1 MNTRIKYINRSK
13 CAIRD
18 LDFKNCL
25 SKCKK
30 IIRINDHESGLGE
43 FDVMYCQICKLGYTN
58 PFPTEETT
66 GLLYDSKSTGDFDI
80 INNSL
85 FDRIKDFLSYR
96 LIRRI
101 TSKISINNVIDYATG
116 NGRFAHASLAAFRGA
131 NVTAVDYQPSPPPSL
146 IKYANGKNSR
156 IEYKQ
161 ITDTEYRNKKYDL
174 IILRH
179 VLEHTHHPVELV
191 KFLSNL
197 LTTEGIIYIEV
208 PNLKSGCAK
217 IFGKYWKGYYVPRHI
232 FHFTKE
238 SLNEI
243 LRLAGLHGDITDI
256 EMPLMG
262 NTFSIF
268 TGFSKTNIS
277 VRFVGV
283 LLHPLQILLGLLFG
297 GSTALSARCHRKIF

>member
-1 MNTRIKYINRSK
+1 M
-13 CAIRD
+13 
-18 LDFKNCL
+18 
-25 SKCKK
+25 
-30 IIRINDHESGLGE
+30 
-43 FDVMYCQICKLGYTN
+43 
-58 PFPTEETT
+58 
-66 GLLYDSKSTGDFDI
+66 
-80 INNSL
+80 
-85 FDRIKDFLSYR
+85 
-96 LIRRI
+96 
-101 TSKISINNVIDYATG
+101 SINNVLDYATG
-116 NGRFAHASLAAFRGA
+116 NGRFAYASLAAFRGA

-156 IEYKQ
+156 IDYKQ

>member
-1 MNTRIKYINRSK
+1 
-13 CAIRD
+13 
-18 LDFKNCL
+18 
-25 SKCKK
+25 
-30 IIRINDHESGLGE
+30 
-43 FDVMYCQICKLGYTN
+43 
-58 PFPTEETT
+58 
-66 GLLYDSKSTGDFDI
+66 
-80 INNSL
+80 
-85 FDRIKDFLSYR
+85 
-96 LIRRI
+96 
-101 TSKISINNVIDYATG
+101 
-116 NGRFAHASLAAFRGA
+116 
-131 NVTAVDYQPSPPPSL
+131 
-146 IKYANGKNSR
+146 
-156 IEYKQ
+156 
-161 ITDTEYRNKKYDL
+161 
-174 IILRH
+174 

-283 LLHPLQILLGLLFG
+283 LLHPLQILIDLLLG
-297 GSTALSARCHRKIF
+297 GSAALYARCRRKIF